1 MSVSEFFKYSMMLRE
16 QDRKEREEKEERRLA
31 EMKEER
37 LERAQED
44 KMFRNLFMMAM
55 MKDSGGGTSSIS
67 TTTNQTNSNANES
80 NANESNANEDTCLD
94 SHVINFETELA
105 TLTEPSLGDSN
116 LEGGDES

>member
-80 NANESNANEDTCLD
+80 NANEDTCLD

>member
-16 QDRKEREEKEERRLA
+16 QDRKEREVKEDHRLA

-55 MKDSGGGTSSIS
+55 MKDSGGATSSIS
-67 TTTNQTNSNANES
+67 ATTNPTNNTN
-80 NANESNANEDTCLD
+80 LD
-94 SHVINFETELA
+94 NHDINFEKELDK
-105 TLTEPSLGDSN
+105 LTEPLLDDNNLQLGDKS
-116 LEGGDES
+116 